1 MADYRGWAVTTSVH
15 LDTSFLIRSVHP
27 ENAEATSLLEWLE
40 QGCPVMISAIA
51 WAEFLCGP
59 LTDVQRT
66 LAMQVVGEPVPVGRA
81 EAELAARLYN
91 ASGRRRGSL
100 ADCLIAATAIE
111 GGAPLAT
118 ADDSFARFAEAGLV
132 LA

>member
-1 MADYRGWAVTTSVH
+1 
-15 LDTSFLIRSVHP
+15 
-27 ENAEATSLLEWLE
+27 
-40 QGCPVMISAIA
+40 MISAMA

-59 LTDVQRT
+59 LTDAQRT
-66 LAMQVVGEPVPVGRA
+66 LAMQVVGEAVPIGGR

-100 ADCLIAATAIE
+100 ADCLTAAAAIE

>member
-1 MADYRGWAVTTSVH
+1 MTTPVH
-15 LDTSFLIRSVHP
+15 LDTSFLVRSVCP

-40 QGCPVMISAIA
+40 QGRPVMISAMA

-59 LTDVQRT
+59 LTDGQRN
-66 LAMQVVGEPVPVGRA
+66 LAMQVVGEPVPVGAR

-100 ADCLIAATAIE
+100 ADCLIAAAAIE

-118 ADDSFARFAEAGLV
+118 ADGSFARFAEAGLV

>member
-1 MADYRGWAVTTSVH
+1 VTTPVH
-15 LDTSFLIRSVHP
+15 LDTSFLARSVHP
-27 ENAEATSLLEWLE
+27 DNAEATSLLEWLE
-40 QGCPVMISAIA
+40 QGRPVMVSAMA

-59 LTDVQRT
+59 VTDGQRN
-66 LAMQVVGEPVPVGRA
+66 LAMQVVGEPVPVAAR

-100 ADCLIAATAIE
+100 ADCLIAAAAIE
-111 GGAPLAT
+111 GGATLAT
-118 ADDSFARFAEAGLV
+118 ADSSFTRFADAGLV

>member
-1 MADYRGWAVTTSVH
+1 MTTPVH
-15 LDTSFLIRSVHP
+15 LDTSFLVRSVHP
-27 ENAEATSLLEWLE
+27 DNAEAACLLEWLG
-40 QGCPVMISAIA
+40 QGRPVMISAVA

-59 LTDVQRT
+59 LTDTQKD
-66 LAMQVVGEPVPVGRA
+66 LAMQVVGEPVPIAVR

-100 ADCLIAATAIE
+100 ADCLIAAAAIE

-118 ADDSFARFAEAGLV
+118 ADSAFARLAEAGLT